1 MRYSLVL
8 FLLTASFLLRPIPAN
23 AVARFDASIDADNIS
38 LAKGQHATEQQ
49 AIRVYATITNVGSE
63 DIEGL
68 VRFFDNEQFIGGKV
82 FSLRAG
88 TRPEDAWVLWTP
100 KTSGEHVIRVEI
112 ANDAEFPD
120 ATPAN
125 NAATTVFAVHQD
137 LDKDGIANEYD
148 DDMDGDTVSNTRE
161 ESQGTSM
168 YKPDTDEDG
177 TSDASDAY
185 PLDPARQQLPP
196 PPPPTPTQAPPPTTP
211 PTPTPTPKP
220 MPTKTTVAAAKTA
233 TPTAPPSPVTQVA
246 PSIPETPTSS
256 EVQTEPVAVS
266 TATTN
271 TAPTPPTPSTE
282 PTPAPAPTIKRSAW
296 YDQPTARALAVAAAV
311 TATAGLSALVVSLF
325 LRKPV

>member
-1 MRYSLVL
+1 ML
-8 FLLTASFLLRPIPAN
+8 AA
-23 AVARFDASIDADNIS
+23 ARFDASIDADNIS
-38 LAKGQHATEQQ
+38 LARGQHATEQQ
-49 AIRVYATITNVGSE
+49 AVRVYATITNVGTE

-100 KTSGEHVIRVEI
+100 KTSGEHTIRVEI

-185 PLDPARQQLPP
+185 PLDPTRQQLPP
-196 PPPPTPTQAPPPTTP
+196 PPPPALTPEP
-211 PTPTPTPKP
+211 
-220 MPTKTTVAAAKTA
+220 
-233 TPTAPPSPVTQVA
+233 TPTAPPTPAPTPKPTPTKTSATAAKTVAPTVPPSPITQVA

-256 EVQTEPVAVS
+256 EAQTEPVAVPT
-266 TATTN
+266 TASDP
-271 TAPTPPTPSTE
+271 APIPPAPSTE
-282 PTPAPAPTIKRSAW
+282 PAPAPAPIIKRSAW
-296 YDQPTARALAVAAAV
+296 YDQPTARALAMAAAV
-311 TATAGLSALVVSLF
+311 TATAGLSALGISFF
-325 LRKPV
+325 LRKPM

>member
-1 MRYSLVL
+1 ML
-8 FLLTASFLLRPIPAN
+8 AA
-23 AVARFDASIDADNIS
+23 ARFDASIDADNIS
-38 LAKGQHATEQQ
+38 LARGQHATEQQ
-49 AIRVYATITNVGSE
+49 AVRVYATITNVGTE

-100 KTSGEHVIRVEI
+100 KTSGEHTIRVEI

-185 PLDPARQQLPP
+185 PLDPTRQQLPP
-196 PPPPTPTQAPPPTTP
+196 PPPPALTPEP
-211 PTPTPTPKP
+211 
-220 MPTKTTVAAAKTA
+220 
-233 TPTAPPSPVTQVA
+233 TPTAPPTPAPTPKPTPTKTSATAAKTVAPTVPPSPITQVA

-256 EVQTEPVAVS
+256 EAQTEPTAVPT
-266 TATTN
+266 TASDP
-271 TAPTPPTPSTE
+271 APIPPAPSTE
-282 PTPAPAPTIKRSAW
+282 PAPAPAPIIKRSAW

-311 TATAGLSALVVSLF
+311 TATAGLSALGVSFF